1 MANKQKTKVKIN
13 YMHYICVGI
22 TFIFLL
28 FAIFV
33 FPNAFIRLMESIR
46 DLFNSMLYYF
56 KELFYLD
63 VDVSPTINEFSSIGW
78 TPFFNLPATWE
89 EFVIKWHEYW
99 NLWTTSANFG
109 AYMSFLSVLL
119 SNISRIL
126 LVVAMPLILI
136 LYIMFDRYLSKFNN
150 DYNKDSK
157 PLTFFKWFGE
167 KVYIPVKNWFK
178 SYFTFLKEHKVY
190 TRIWLLIWLYN
201 FNFISIIISFF
212 AYYFYFVV
220 AFDFVSLYKQAYKL
234 FCDLSV
240 MIAFIPPI
248 FWFLFAYLFICFIRK
263 KIGYAR
269 LNHFERKNR
278 GFIDERPIVSMV
290 CGTMGKKKTT
300 TIVDVA
306 LSQEVMLRDKAFE
319 KIVENDLKFPYFAW
333 VNLENA
339 LKYAIDKHYIYS
351 LATIEKYIKHLEFC
365 FYASKDYENDKAV
378 VKSIK
383 RHLKKTYNINYD
395 NFLFDYDY
403 EKYGYTYDDKL
414 KVVDIWEVIE
424 IYSKL
429 YFVYIIES
437 SLMVGNLSIRTD
449 NVLESMGNFPNWNDD
464 FFKKDSR
471 IIDFISR
478 HAHILDFDGLRLGRK
493 IVEDNPKRDS
503 LEFGVYIITEIGKE
517 RKNNLELKETKK
529 KEDVANQKNDGFN
542 DNLKMI
548 RHKATIDNYP
558 FIKFITDEQ
567 RPESWGADARDLT
580 EIVHIRNSGEKRLA
594 MPFFSI
600 TDFICNFI
608 IKKYTDLYYRYRYV
622 RSDNTLPMYIFKK
635 LTGMV
640 YQYQSG
646 IYNTFGYC
654 KLDLDVESGTQDGE
668 LSERNYYLMN
678 KKVYSKRFSTDCFS
692 DFFRTNALKSKLGL
706 NDLEEYATEKATF
719 EELKKQNSYFIHD
732 LMNKQGTDD
741 ETTE

>member
-1 MANKQKTKVKIN
+1 M
-13 YMHYICVGI
+13 
-22 TFIFLL
+22 L

-33 FPNAFIRLMESIR
+33 FPNAFIRLMESLR
-46 DLFNSMLYYF
+46 DLFNSILYYF

-63 VDVSPTINEFSSIGW
+63 VDVFPTINEYSSIGW

-89 EFVIKWHEYW
+89 EFVLKWHEYW

-126 LVVAMPLILI
+126 LVVAMPIILI
-136 LYIMFDRYLSKFNN
+136 LYIMFDKYLSKFNN

-157 PLTFFKWFGE
+157 PLTFFKWLGE
-167 KVYIPVKNWFK
+167 KIYIPVKDWLK
-178 SYFTFLKEHKVY
+178 SYFAFVKEHKVY

-248 FWFLFAYLFICFIRK
+248 FWLLFAYLFICWWRK

-269 LNHFERKNR
+269 LNHFEHKNR

-300 TIVDVA
+300 TIVDMA

-351 LATIEKYIKHLEFC
+351 LATIEKYVKHLEFC
-365 FYASKDYENDKAV
+365 FYASKEYENDKAV

-383 RHLKKTYNINYD
+383 RHLKKTYNLNYD
-395 NFLFDYDY
+395 NLLFDYDF

-449 NVLESMGNFPNWNDD
+449 NVLESLGNFPNWNDD

-471 IIDFISR
+471 IIDAISR

-493 IVEDNPKRDS
+493 IIEDNPKKDS

-580 EIVHIRNSGEKRLA
+580 EIVHIRDSGEKRLA
-594 MPFFSI
+594 IPFFSI
-600 TDFICNFI
+600 TDFICKFI
-608 IKKYTDLYYRYRYV
+608 FKKYTDLYYRYRYV
-622 RSDNTLPMYIFKK
+622 RSDNTLPMYLFKK
-635 LTGMV
+635 LTGML
-640 YQYQSG
+640 YQYHTG
-646 IYNTFGYC
+646 ICNTFGYC

-668 LSERNYYLMN
+668 YSERNYYLMS

-692 DFFRTNALKSKLGL
+692 DFFRTTALKSKLGL